1 MNWMSIIGLCLI
13 VLGTVFSFF
22 GTFSSNKKS
31 QDDLTSKIQEKNIII
46 DEIRQ
51 SNIKLIDQNSSLLNS
66 NNKVSTT
73 NMDLIDHSNEM
84 LNKISIYQQDLEE
97 RNIKIQELEKE
108 ILNVKKYSY
117 YADYNIYG
125 TNIMMGLGLSFSS
138 DLSNRMK
145 ELLFEK
151 DGKTYVKN
159 LIENLPLIDEVIE
172 KYPYFPFGYFTK
184 FDFLKAH
191 GNPEWKKYAQKAV
204 EIFEVT
210 TTIPGHNESHDEALR
225 LLKHVL
231 K

>member
-108 ILNVKKYSY
+108 ILTVKKE
-117 YADYNIYG
+117 
-125 TNIMMGLGLSFSS
+125 
-138 DLSNRMK
+138 R
-145 ELLFEK
+145 
-151 DGKTYVKN
+151 
-159 LIENLPLIDEVIE
+159 
-172 KYPYFPFGYFTK
+172 
-184 FDFLKAH
+184 
-191 GNPEWKKYAQKAV
+191 Q
-204 EIFEVT
+204 
-210 TTIPGHNESHDEALR
+210 
-225 LLKHVL
+225 
-231 K
+231 